1 VSSQGVGGEGGGKE
15 GQRGRMKGGREGRRE
30 GGDGPGRRRPS
41 SRVCGRWHQSP
52 TRHEREQRGRAIS
65 ALIESCLLPPSFPPS
80 RSPSLPPCLEDLVEC
95 RSKVP
100 RVDEIAPAP
109 PGGRGQEPRQG
120 AREGGREGYGN
131 SVLGVRRKAKQTRS
145 CGQRGSPSFHFP
157 QKRATPPLPLSLP
170 PAPPLTSRPGSFPCP
185 TWRPKFAGPARRMWR
200 PGECGETP
208 TRLSRGRERGRKRRE

>member
-120 AREGGREGYGN
+120 AREGGREGGVWKFGVGCAKEGEADKVMRAERKPKLPFSSEKSDTAPPSFPPSRPSTYFP
-131 SVLGVRRKAKQTRS
+131 SWIIPVSHMASKICWARSPYVAPWGVR
-145 CGQRGSPSFHFP
+145 
-157 QKRATPPLPLSLP
+157 
-170 PAPPLTSRPGSFPCP
+170 
-185 TWRPKFAGPARRMWR
+185 
-200 PGECGETP
+200 
-208 TRLSRGRERGRKRRE
+208 